1 MPILIALFLGGLAL
15 AIFGTKPLRI
25 AGIVLCIA
33 VVGLAFLFL
42 GMSPSE
48 VEQLTN

>member
-15 AIFGTKPLRI
+15 AIFAQKAVRI

-33 VVGLAFLFL
+33 VVGLVFLFL
-42 GMSPSE
+42 GMSPNE
-48 VEQLTN
+48 ARLLNN